1 MQININAD
9 NSVDKGEPLNNHV
22 KTVMQASLKRFAD
35 QVTRVEV
42 HLSDRNSH
50 KSDDGET
57 RCLLEA
63 RLSGHEPIAVSD
75 HAATLHQAI
84 NGAADK
90 LKRAIES
97 TLGRLQDNGKGKAPL
112 LEEPELEDE

>member
-9 NSVDKGEPLNNHV
+9 NTVEKGDPLNRHV
-22 KTVMQASLKRFAD
+22 TTVVEATLKHFAG

-42 HLSDRNSH
+42 HLSDRNAH
-50 KSDDGET
+50 KSNDGET

-63 RLSGHEPIAVSD
+63 RLAGRDPIAVSD

-84 NGAADK
+84 NGAAEK
-90 LKRAIES
+90 LKRAIENAI
-97 TLGRLQDNGKGKAPL
+97 GRLQDSKGKSPVPM
-112 LEEPELEDE
+112 EPETEDE